1 MEILSGGREN
11 AIFKR
16 NDTVVRPLNSYSSSI
31 HLLLQHFEKQGIE
44 GVPRFVAIDGGNEV
58 VTFVEGQTVN
68 YPLLGAAASDAAVKS
83 AGKLLRCLHDASV
96 GFIADVSY
104 KDQQWMLPVR
114 EPVEVMCHGD
124 YAPYNVAL
132 VGNEVVGIFDF
143 DTAHPAP
150 RLWDLAYA
158 IYCWAPF
165 KTHVYDKLGE
175 LPDQINRAK
184 LFCDAYGMTN
194 SQRQQL
200 VATMID
206 RLQAL
211 VDFMKQQAAEGN
223 TQFIANLADGH
234 HLSYLADIDYLQ
246 QNGKQIIAG
255 LME

>member
-1 MEILSGGREN
+1 MEILSSGREN

-16 NDTVVRPLNSYSSSI
+16 KDTVVRPLNFYSSSV

-44 GVPRFVAIDGGNEV
+44 GLPRFVAIEGDNEI
-58 VTFVEGQTVN
+58 VTFVEGETAN
-68 YPLLGAAASDAAVKS
+68 YPLSGAVTSDIAVIS
-83 AGKLLRCLHDASV
+83 AGKLLRRLHDASV
-96 GFIADVSY
+96 GFITDATY
-104 KDQQWMLPVR
+104 KDQVWMLPEC

-132 VGNEVVGIFDF
+132 SGNEVVGIFDF
-143 DTAHPAP
+143 DTAHPAS

-175 LPDQINRAK
+175 LPDQIVRAK

-200 VATMID
+200 VATMIE
-206 RLQAL
+206 RLKTL

-223 TQFIANLADGH
+223 TQFIANIADGH

-246 QNGKQIIAG
+246 QNGKQIVSG
-255 LME
+255 LMK